1 MKRLLFDVYQ
11 WLIVIPLLVPVT
23 ALTAIVTIIL
33 SPIVPNSELAYWPAR
48 MWARIICKLLFIK
61 VEVRG
66 LEHIQKGQSYVFV
79 CNHQSLFDVFVIYGW
94 LPVIFKWVMKAEL
107 RHIPLVGKACDS
119 AGHIFIN
126 RANPKAAQR
135 SIVEAEQKLRNGVS
149 VVLFPEGTRTYTG
162 TVGKFKRGAFVL
174 ATELSLPIVPMT
186 LNGAFERL
194 RRNSVRV
201 NPGRIEL
208 VVHPAVMVRE
218 NTEDGQKELAKECR
232 EIIAA
237 AAHPL

>member
-162 TVGKFKRGAFVL
+162 RVGKFKRGAFVL
-174 ATELSLPIVPMT
+174 ATDLSLPIVPMT

-201 NPGRIEL
+201 NSGRIEM

>member
-94 LPVIFKWVMKAEL
+94 LPVIWWEKLV
-107 RHIPLVGKACDS
+107 IPLDTYLL
-119 AGHIFIN
+119 
-126 RANPKAAQR
+126 
-135 SIVEAEQKLRNGVS
+135 IVLIRKLHNGVS
-149 VVLFPEGTRTYTG
+149 
-162 TVGKFKRGAFVL
+162 
-174 ATELSLPIVPMT
+174 
-186 LNGAFERL
+186 L
-194 RRNSVRV
+194 RQSRNC
-201 NPGRIEL
+201 
-208 VVHPAVMVRE
+208 VMVFRSFCF
-218 NTEDGQKELAKECR
+218 QK
-232 EIIAA
+232 
-237 AAHPL
+237 AHGLILVQSGILSGEHLFWQQICHCP